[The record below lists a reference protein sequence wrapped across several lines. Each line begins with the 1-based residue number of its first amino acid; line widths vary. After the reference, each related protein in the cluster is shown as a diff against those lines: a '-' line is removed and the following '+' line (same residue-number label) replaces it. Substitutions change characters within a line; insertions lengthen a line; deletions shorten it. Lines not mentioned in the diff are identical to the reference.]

1 MKRDSW
7 IFSIIT
13 LSLVSVTLMALA
25 RERSWIPWG
34 QSPLHVK
41 LVASSA
47 KFLKPGMEVRLSGM
61 AVGRL
66 ADISLSP
73 DARIQGLM
81 NIEREYAKYVG
92 PSSHLR
98 VDQDG
103 IIGEY
108 FLALT
113 PDTSSLQLKPK
124 VSDTIQLALEP
135 PVDARDL
142 LIAIVKMRMNLDSAI
157 SKAGGL
163 AAKDLPST
171 LTAVRRGVSSFVSL
185 ADSLEKEVRTT
196 APGLRSA
203 LGDARGTLRQVGEAG
218 SSAKLTSDEIRH
230 LVQLLQKLLN

>member
-81 NIEREYAKYVG
+81 KIEREYAKYVG
-92 PSSHLR
+92 PSSHLS

-103 IIGEY
+103 ILGEY
-108 FLALT
+108 FLSLT
-113 PDTSSLQLKPK
+113 PDSSSLKFKPK
-124 VSDTIQLALEP
+124 SSDAPQLALEP

-142 LIAIVKMRMNLDSAI
+142 LIAIAKTRMNLDSTI

-163 AAKDLPST
+163 AAKDLPAT
-171 LTAVRRGVSSFVSL
+171 LTVVLRGVSSFVSL
-185 ADSLEKEVRTT
+185 ADSLEEEVRTT
-196 APGLRSA
+196 APGLRSV
-203 LGDARGTLRQVGEAG
+203 LGDARGTLHQVGEAG
-218 SSAKLTSDEIRH
+218 SSARLTSDEIRH
-230 LVQLLQKLLN
+230 LVQLLRKLLN